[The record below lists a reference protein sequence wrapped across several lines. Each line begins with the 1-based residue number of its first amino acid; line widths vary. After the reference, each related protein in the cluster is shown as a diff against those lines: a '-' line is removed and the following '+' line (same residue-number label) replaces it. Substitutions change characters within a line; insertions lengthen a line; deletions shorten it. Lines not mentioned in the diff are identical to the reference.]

1 MVHNPYY
8 DLHSWSKHYREER
21 LAEANGRYLVER
33 ARTSREP
40 RGLRRVGLAW
50 SNALTLLQG
59 A

>member
-1 MVHNPYY
+1 MYYPY
-8 DLHSWSKHYREER
+8 DLHSWSKHYREEALQQAQTR
-21 LAEANGRYLVER
+21 HLVKQ

-50 SNALTLLQG
+50 SNALTLLRG